1 MRTTT
6 EERLEDVAR
15 AADSVVNAAVQD
27 FRACVA
33 DVENAE
39 KVHAEMR
46 AKKWA
51 VEKGWRP
58 PSPTPIWR
66 GTHSKDTER
75 DKPESRHDDRS

>member
-51 VEKGWRP
+51 VEKRLEAAIADSDLAW
-58 PSPTPIWR
+58 
-66 GTHSKDTER
+66 DALER
-75 DKPESRHDDRS
+75 HREGQAGEQAR